1 MARILVIDDES
12 NIRMMLRL
20 ALAYAGHTVETA
32 ADGYEGLERFGPD
45 GSGWDLVLLDQRM
58 PGMEGLE
65 ALREMRRR
73 DPDARVVMITAFGTV
88 DLAIEAMAAGA
99 TDFLRKPFTV
109 ETLRAAVAAALEDV
123 PRIAGATDFLRKPFT
138 VETLRAAVNAA
149 LEDVPRLAASGK
161 AVGERSPIPY
171 AFDQTTVNGFR
182 LHSAPGVAT
191 GPDGAVGDVFTVR
204 TAAGDEQK
212 VSVTLPPYVVE
223 LVKAHADRDEMPGGP
238 RFWQALCGEALANYL
253 WQHADLPEGNT
264 LLVDDLTSGLRHW
277 IDAVLSAEG
286 EERAAAGAGAG

>member
-1 MARILVIDDES
+1 MARVLIIDDES

-20 ALAYAGHTVETA
+20 ALTHAGYTVETA

-45 GSGWDLVLLDQRM
+45 GKGWDLVLLDQRM

-73 DPDARVVMITAFGTV
+73 DPDARAVMITAFGTV

-123 PRIAGATDFLRKPFT
+123 PRIGATA
-138 VETLRAAVNAA
+138 E
-149 LEDVPRLAASGK
+149 ASS
-161 AVGERSPIPY
+161 VPY

-182 LHSAPGVAT
+182 LSSAPGIAI

-204 TAAGDEQK
+204 TAAGEERA

-223 LVKAHADRDEMPGGP
+223 LVKAHADRDEMPGGT

-253 WQHADLPEGNT
+253 WQHAELPDGDA
-264 LLVDDLTSGLRHW
+264 LHVDDLTSGLRHW
-277 IDAVLSAEG
+277 IDAVLSAEDG
-286 EERAAAGAGAG
+286 HAPMVAGW